1 LRTNTGY
8 AFLILRFL
16 LEKRPM
22 NVLIRT
28 LAILLAVTCGVATLQ
43 AADTASSTTRPA
55 AWDAKAAAS
64 YLDGRAIWWMGWPR
78 AERDHGTSCVS
89 CHTAV
94 PYLLARPSLRGALAE
109 TEMSP
114 SERKMVDIVIKRVR
128 MGDAAGTFYGGK
140 PEDPKTAQSRGTEA
154 VLNALILTR
163 YDAAT
168 KGGELSDDTKLAL
181 KTMSAM
187 QLKSGDN
194 KGAWNWLNFE
204 YGPWEAGDSPYYG
217 AALAALAVG
226 MTPAAYRSSPDVAGS
241 VKLLTDY
248 LQQRAKAQL
257 PINRVVLLWAS
268 TKLPGL
274 LTPEQQRSIEDEAES
289 KQQADGG
296 WSLTSLVGNWK
307 RKDDTPLE
315 TVSDGYA
322 TGLITLALL
331 DAGVPRTQPQVK
343 RGLEWLYANQRK
355 ADGFWPAYSI
365 NKLRDQKSDIGRFMS
380 DAATAYAVLALT
392 RE

>member
-1 LRTNTGY
+1 MLMRSFA
-8 AFLILRFL
+8 AFPAALFFI
-16 LEKRPM
+16 
-22 NVLIRT
+22 
-28 LAILLAVTCGVATLQ
+28 AILE
-43 AADTASSTTRPA
+43 AADSTATTAQPA
-55 AWDAKAAAS
+55 AWDAKAAAG
-64 YLDGRAIWWMGWPR
+64 YMDGRANWWLGWPR
-78 AERDHGTSCVS
+78 AERDHGTTCVS

-94 PYLLARPSLRGALAE
+94 PYLLARPSLRGPLAE
-109 TEMSP
+109 DGVSVN
-114 SERKMVDIVIKRVR
+114 ERKMLDYVVKRVR
-128 MGDAAGTFYGGK
+128 LGEEAGTFYGGK
-140 PEDPKTAQSRGTEA
+140 PDDPKTAQSRGTEA

-163 YDAAT
+163 YDAAA

-181 KTMSAM
+181 KNMWAL
-187 QLKSGDN
+187 QLKAGDN
-194 KGAWNWLNFE
+194 RGAWNWLNFE
-204 YGPWEAGDSPYYG
+204 LGPWEAGDSPYYG

-226 MTPAAYRSSPDVAGS
+226 MTPPAYRSNPEVAGS
-241 VKLLTDY
+241 IKLLTAY
-248 LQQRAKAQL
+248 LQQAAKAQL
-257 PINRVVLLWAS
+257 PINRIVLLWAS

-274 LTPEQQRSIEDEAES
+274 LTPEQQKSIEDEAET

-331 DAGVPRTQPQVK
+331 DAGVPRTQQQVK
-343 RGLEWLYANQRK
+343 GGLDWLYANQRK
-355 ADGFWPAYSI
+355 TEGFWPAYSI

-392 RE
+392 HE

>member
-1 LRTNTGY
+1 MPIRSFAIFFAAIFCTV
-8 AFLILRFL
+8 ILH
-16 LEKRPM
+16 
-22 NVLIRT
+22 
-28 LAILLAVTCGVATLQ
+28 
-43 AADTASSTTRPA
+43 AADAASTTA
-55 AWDAKAAAS
+55 QLTAWDAKAAAG
-64 YLDGRAIWWMGWPR
+64 YMDGRANWWLGWPR
-78 AERDHGTSCVS
+78 AERDHGTTCVS

-94 PYLLARPSLRGALAE
+94 PYLLARPSLRGPLAE
-109 TEMSP
+109 AGVSVN
-114 SERKMVDIVIKRVR
+114 ERKMLDYVIKRVR
-128 MGDAAGTFYGGK
+128 LGDEAGTFYGGK

-163 YDAAT
+163 YDAAA
-168 KGGELSDDTKLAL
+168 KGGQLSDDTKLAL
-181 KTMSAM
+181 KNMWAL
-187 QLKSGDN
+187 QLTTGDN

-204 YGPWEAGDSPYYG
+204 LGPWEAGESPYYG

-226 MTPAAYRSSPDVAGS
+226 MTPAAYRSNPEVAGN

-248 LQQRAKAQL
+248 LQQGAKAQL

-274 LTPEQQRSIEDEAES
+274 LTPEQQRAVEDEVET

-296 WSLTSLVGNWK
+296 WSLTSFVGNWK
-307 RKDDTPLE
+307 RKDDSPLE

-331 DAGVPRTQPQVK
+331 DAGVPRTQQQVK

-355 ADGFWPAYSI
+355 TEGFWPAYSI
-365 NKLRDQKSDIGRFMS
+365 NKQRDQKSDIGRFMS

-392 RE
+392 QE

>member
-1 LRTNTGY
+1 
-8 AFLILRFL
+8 
-16 LEKRPM
+16 M
-22 NVLIRT
+22 LIRSFAT
-28 LAILLAVTCGVATLQ
+28 SLAAIFCMATLH
-43 AADTASSTTRPA
+43 AADTASTAPQPS
-55 AWDAKAAAS
+55 AWDVKAAAG
-64 YLDGRAIWWMGWPR
+64 YMDGRASWWLGWPR
-78 AERDHGTSCVS
+78 AERDHGTTCVS

-94 PYLLARPSLRGALAE
+94 PYLLARPSLRGPLAE
-109 TEMSP
+109 DGVSVN
-114 SERKMVDIVIKRVR
+114 ERKMLDYVIKRVR
-128 MGDAAGTFYGGK
+128 LGDEAGTFYGGK

-163 YDAAT
+163 YDSAA

-181 KTMSAM
+181 KNMWTL
-187 QLKSGDN
+187 QLTTGDS

-204 YGPWEAGDSPYYG
+204 LGPWEAGESPYYG

-226 MTPAAYRSSPDVAGS
+226 MTPPSYRSNPDVAANL
-241 VKLLTDY
+241 KLLTDY
-248 LQQRAKAQL
+248 LQQGAKAQL

-274 LTPEQQRSIEDEAES
+274 LTREQQRAIEGEVET

-296 WSLTSLVGNWK
+296 WSLTSFVGNWK

-331 DAGVPRTQPQVK
+331 DAGVPRTQQQVK
-343 RGLEWLYANQRK
+343 RGLEWLSANQQK
-355 ADGFWPAYSI
+355 TDGFWPAYSI
-365 NKLRDQKSDIGRFMS
+365 NKRRDPKSDIGRFMS

-392 RE
+392 QE

>member
-1 LRTNTGY
+1 MFMPR
-8 AFLILRFL
+8 
-16 LEKRPM
+16 
-22 NVLIRT
+22 
-28 LAILLAVTCGVATLQ
+28 LAIFPAALFCIAILQ
-43 AADTASSTTRPA
+43 AADTPATTAQTA

-64 YLDGRAIWWMGWPR
+64 YMDGRANWWLGWPR

-94 PYLLARPSLRGALAE
+94 PYLLARPNLRGPLAE
-109 TEMSP
+109 EGISVN
-114 SERKMVDIVIKRVR
+114 ERKMLDYVVKRVR
-128 MGDAAGTFYGGK
+128 LGDEAGTFYGGK

-163 YDAAT
+163 YDAAAKT
-168 KGGELSDDTKLAL
+168 GELSEDTKLAL
-181 KTMSAM
+181 KNMWAL
-187 QLKSGDN
+187 QLKTGDN
-194 KGAWNWLNFE
+194 QGAWNWLNFE

-226 MTPAAYRSSPDVAGS
+226 MTPPTYRSNPEVAGNL
-241 VKLLTDY
+241 KLLTDY
-248 LQQRAKAQL
+248 LQQQAKAQL

-274 LTPEQQRSIEDEAES
+274 LTTDQQKSIEDEAES

-331 DAGVPRTQPQVK
+331 DAGVPRTQQQVK

-355 ADGFWPAYSI
+355 TDGFWPAYSI

-392 RE
+392 QD

>member
-1 LRTNTGY
+1 
-8 AFLILRFL
+8 
-16 LEKRPM
+16 M
-22 NVLIRT
+22 NVLIRRFVT
-28 LAILLAVTCGVATLQ
+28 LLAAILCVATLQ
-43 AADTASSTTRPA
+43 AADTSSVTNRPA
-55 AWDAKAAAS
+55 AWDAKAAAG
-64 YLDGRAIWWMGWPR
+64 YMDGRANWWLGWAR

-94 PYLLARPSLRGALAE
+94 PYLLARPSLRAALAE
-109 TEMSP
+109 EGASTN
-114 SERKMVDIVIKRVR
+114 ERKMLEYVAKRVR
-128 MGDAAGTFYGGK
+128 LGDEAGTFYGGK

-163 YDAAT
+163 YDAAA

-181 KTMSAM
+181 KNMWAL
-187 QLKSGDN
+187 QLKAGDN

-217 AALAALAVG
+217 AALAALTVG
-226 MTPAAYRSSPDVAGS
+226 MTPPAYRSNPDVAGNI
-241 VKLLTDY
+241 KLLTDY
-248 LQQRAKAQL
+248 LQQGAKAQL

-296 WSLTSLVGNWK
+296 WSLTSFVGNWK

-331 DAGVPRTQPQVK
+331 DAGVPRTQEQVK

-355 ADGFWPAYSI
+355 TEGFWPAYSI
-365 NKLRDQKSDIGRFMS
+365 NKQRDQKSDIGRFMS

-392 RE
+392 QE

>member
-1 LRTNTGY
+1 MN
-8 AFLILRFL
+8 IL
-16 LEKRPM
+16 M
-22 NVLIRT
+22 NIARRSLVAVLAALFST
-28 LAILLAVTCGVATLQ
+28 VALP
-43 AADTASSTTRPA
+43 AADTTAKTTPSA
-55 AWDAKAAAS
+55 AWDAKAAAV
-64 YLDGRAIWWMGWPR
+64 YLDGRANWWLGWPR
-78 AERDHGTSCVS
+78 AERDHGTTCVS

-109 TEMSP
+109 EGISAN
-114 SERKMVDIVIKRVR
+114 ERKMLDYVIKRVR
-128 MGDAAGTFYGGK
+128 LGDEAETFYGGK

-154 VLNALILTR
+154 ILNALILTR
-163 YDAAT
+163 YDAAA
-168 KGGELSDDTKLAL
+168 KSGELSEDTKLAL
-181 KTMSAM
+181 KIMWAL

-204 YGPWEAGDSPYYG
+204 NSPWESSDSPYYG

-226 MTPAAYRSSPDVAGS
+226 MTPPSYQSNPEVAAGIN
-241 VKLLTDY
+241 LLIGY
-248 LQQRAKAQL
+248 LRQGAKAQL
-257 PINRVVLLWAS
+257 PVNRVVLLWAS

-274 LTPEQQRSIEDEAES
+274 LTNAEQKSIEDELES
-289 KQQADGG
+289 KQQPDGG

-331 DAGVPRTQPQVK
+331 DAGVPRTQPQLK
-343 RGLEWLYANQRK
+343 SGLEWLYANQRK
-355 ADGFWPAYSI
+355 AEGFWPAYSV
-365 NKLRDQKSDIGRFMS
+365 NKRRDQTSDIGRFMS

-392 RE
+392 Q

>member
-1 LRTNTGY
+1 MN
-8 AFLILRFL
+8 AF
-16 LEKRPM
+16 
-22 NVLIRT
+22 IRT
-28 LAILLAVTCGVATLQ
+28 LSIFLAMSFAIAILQ
-43 AADTASSTTRPA
+43 AAAADSGTTAPTG
-55 AWDAKAAAS
+55 WDAKGAAS
-64 YLDGRAIWWMGWPR
+64 YMDGRANWWLGWPR

-94 PYLLARPSLRGALAE
+94 PYLLARPSLRGPLAE
-109 TEMSP
+109 DGVSAN
-114 SERKMVDIVIKRVR
+114 ERKMLEYVAKRVR
-128 MGDAAGTFYGGK
+128 LGEEAGTFYGGK

-163 YDAAT
+163 YDSAA
-168 KGGELSDDTKLAL
+168 KGGLLSDDAKLAL
-181 KTMSAM
+181 QNMWAA
-187 QLKSGDN
+187 QLKTGDN

-204 YGPWEAGDSPYYG
+204 YGPWEAADSPYYG

-226 MTPAAYRSSPDVAGS
+226 MTPPSYRSSPEVAAN
-241 VKLLTDY
+241 VKLLSDY
-248 LQQRAKAQL
+248 LRQNAKAQL

-274 LTPEQQRSIEDEAES
+274 LAPERQKSIEDEVES

-331 DAGVPRTQPQVK
+331 DAGLPPTQPQVK
-343 RGLEWLYANQRK
+343 HGLEWLYANQRK
-355 ADGFWPAYSI
+355 TEGSWPAYSI
-365 NKLRDQKSDIGRFMS
+365 NKQRDQKSDIGRFMS
-380 DAATAYAVLALT
+380 DAATAYAVMALT
-392 RE
+392 HE